1 MEAAANY
8 GAGCAHHHE
17 TGNELGAGLPDPPA
31 PEKFECWG
39 HVEIMGHSQIAGRL
53 SEQSIGGRVM
63 LRVDV
68 PLKDGRFRTE
78 FVSGSAIFR
87 VTPADE
93 AIVRKLCERHEY
105 QPVFAYSLD
114 TTPRL
119 GRIGIDDDD
128 EFFQTNGE
136 G

>member
-1 MEAAANY
+1 MEAVSDQAA
-8 GAGCAHHHE
+8 AE
-17 TGNELGAGLPDPPA
+17 TPA

-68 PLKDGRFRTE
+68 PIEDGRFRTE

-93 AIVRKLCERHEY
+93 AIVREICKRHEY
-105 QPVFAYSLD
+105 RPVFAYTLD
-114 TTPRL
+114 SRPQL
-119 GRIGIDDDD
+119 ARIGEDD
-128 EFFQTNGE
+128 EQEF
-136 G
+136 

>member
-1 MEAAANY
+1 MEPKANY

-17 TGNELGAGLPDPPA
+17 APTFPVDPAAPA

-39 HVEIMGHSQIAGRL
+39 HVEIMGHNQIAGRL

-68 PLKDGRFRTE
+68 PLEDGSFRTE
-78 FVSGSAIFR
+78 FLGGSAIFR

-93 AIVRKLCERHEY
+93 AAVRKLVTRMRPE
-105 QPVFAYSLD
+105 PVFAYMLG

-119 GRIGIDDDD
+119 ARVGKDDD
-128 EFFQTNGE
+128 EQDFFGGE